1 MLYACFRKSM
11 VYSQLPLFVI
21 YVLNFVWLN
30 VVHKVVWSVIMLV
43 RNEVDSCVIRVS
55 YSGVTWVLSAQG
67 RNSEMPPPSFLPNVI
82 FWGPEHGTESKMLGS
97 GVTNA

>member
-43 RNEVDSCVIRVS
+43 WNEVDSGVIRVS

-67 RNSEMPPPSFLPNVI
+67 QKQWNAPTLFSPKCYFL
-82 FWGPEHGTESKMLGS
+82 GARARDRK
-97 GVTNA
+97 